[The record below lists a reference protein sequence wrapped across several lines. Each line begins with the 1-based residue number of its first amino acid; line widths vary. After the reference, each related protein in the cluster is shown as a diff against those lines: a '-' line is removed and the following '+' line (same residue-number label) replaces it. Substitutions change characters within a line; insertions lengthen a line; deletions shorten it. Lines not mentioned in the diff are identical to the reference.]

1 MRSKLAG
8 LEDAVSAVRDGMTV
22 MISGFG
28 IPGTPFTLIDEL
40 VRQRPRNLTI
50 IKNDANERGMG
61 IDRLLEAGMVDV
73 LVASHIG
80 LNPRAVEQ
88 MNAGRL
94 RVEFNSQGILAE
106 RVRAAGVGLD
116 AVLTDIGMET
126 QLAEGKQRVELRG
139 KTLLVEP
146 ALHADVAFIH
156 ASQADPFG
164 NLRYAATARNF
175 APLMAMAA
183 RTTIAEVEDLVP
195 VGTIAADHVHTP
207 GPFVQQL
214 VVLPE
219 LSEAY
224 HVFNRA

>member
-1 MRSKLAG
+1 MRSKLVAI
-8 LEDAVSAVRDGMTV
+8 EEAVSAVRDGMTL

-40 VRQRPRNLTI
+40 VRQGPRHLTV

-80 LNPRAVEQ
+80 LNARAIEK
-88 MNAGRL
+88 MNAGQL

-106 RVRAAGVGLD
+106 RIRAAGVGIA
-116 AVLTDIGMET
+116 AVLTDIGNGT
-126 QLAEGKQRVELRG
+126 PLAEGKQRANVGG
-139 KTLLVEP
+139 KDYLIEP
-146 ALHADVAFIH
+146 ALHADIAFIH
-156 ASQADPFG
+156 ARHSDPFG

-183 RTTIAEVEDLVP
+183 RTTIVEVEGVVAL
-195 VGTIAADHVHTP
+195 GGIAPDEVHTP
-207 GPFVQQL
+207 GPFVQQI
-214 VVLPE
+214 VALPT

-224 HVFNRA
+224 HVRNRA

>member
-116 AVLTDIGMET
+116 AILTDIGMET

-156 ASQADPFG
+156 AEQADPFG

-224 HVFNRA
+224 HVVNRA

>member
-156 ASQADPFG
+156 AEQADPFG

-195 VGTIAADHVHTP
+195 VGSIAADHVHTP

-219 LSEAY
+219 LSEVY

>member
-156 ASQADPFG
+156 AEQADPFG

-195 VGTIAADHVHTP
+195 VGSIAADHVHTP